1 MIGPATVLATEWTL
15 IFVVTVVISAR
26 LYLRVKIQHRKL
38 LVSDILMCAA
48 WVTGIIAAS
57 FTIKYLWMG
66 ALEPHVQISLKNY
79 EGGPEDIILIL
90 KLIWFSNIPFH
101 TTFYLCKAAL
111 LAVYLQLFPAFM
123 VKRRHFLWAT
133 ITYVAVAYIA
143 TMLVLLCICLPL
155 SGNWDLNPETC
166 PTSSVALVF
175 QVAWALHF
183 FGDLLIFVLP
193 WLIIT
198 ELNMDRTLKIGVYF
212 TFLLGLINIAVCMVR
227 FIEVQNAGADM
238 AISLA
243 TVMFWSSLDLYVGL
257 VIACLPSLRPYLRS
271 RGTSYRPSSSYNN
284 KKSKSTRSGKCSEV
298 GLTGVILTKDQEL
311 GSIHEPT
318 SHHVQHSPSLTAR
331 DFDNEPCLELAE
343 LQSGERSNR
352 LEGSWSALGRISP

>member
-1 MIGPATVLATEWTL
+1 
-15 IFVVTVVISAR
+15 
-26 LYLRVKIQHRKL
+26 
-38 LVSDILMCAA
+38 
-48 WVTGIIAAS
+48 
-57 FTIKYLWMG
+57 
-66 ALEPHVQISLKNY
+66 
-79 EGGPEDIILIL
+79 
-90 KLIWFSNIPFH
+90 
-101 TTFYLCKAAL
+101 
-111 LAVYLQLFPAFM
+111 
-123 VKRRHFLWAT
+123 
-133 ITYVAVAYIA
+133 
-143 TMLVLLCICLPL
+143 
-155 SGNWDLNPETC
+155 
-166 PTSSVALVF
+166 
-175 QVAWALHF
+175 
-183 FGDLLIFVLP
+183 
-193 WLIIT
+193 
-198 ELNMDRTLKIGVYF
+198 MDRTLKIGVYF

-243 TVMFWSSLDLYVGL
+243 TVSMKLPSYIDDAALLITIPVFWSSLDLYVGL